1 MLNRT
6 RVITFAMLSV
16 ALSASVAHA
25 QTPVASYTFANS
37 LVAAQTGVPA
47 LTAVDP
53 TNQSAYFTDTVF
65 GKQRRVYAT
74 GGATNSTADQGGFSV
89 ATTGLIPANNYSV
102 EMVLSVSQR
111 NNAWRRLIDVQNR
124 VSDTGFYVSPANQL
138 NIFPVGGGG
147 NVELN
152 TYYHVVLSVAP
163 NNINAYLNGQL
174 AFNLTSDLMN
184 INNANNPG
192 RNLLFYL
199 DDNAVS
205 GEYSNAR
212 TALVQ
217 LYDRALNATEVNTL
231 ATNPFANTP
240 TVVPE
245 AETGILYA
253 LGIALPIALGICRR
267 RK

>member
-1 MLNRT
+1 MFHFPT
-6 RVITFAMLSV
+6 LSRAGTHFPCGTLFGEQV
-16 ALSASVAHA
+16 TAQASVA
-25 QTPVASYTFANS
+25 
-37 LVAAQTGVPA
+37 A

-53 TNQSAYFTDTVF
+53 TNQSGYFTDTVF
-65 GKQRRVYAT
+65 GQQRTVYAT
-74 GGATNSTADQGGFSV
+74 GGMTNATASQGGFSLG
-89 ATTGLIPANNYSV
+89 TSSLIPANNYSV
-102 EMVLSVSQR
+102 EMVLSLSQR
-111 NNAWRRLIDVQNR
+111 NNEWRRIIDVQNR
-124 VSDTGFYVSPANQL
+124 VSDSGFYVSPGNQL
-138 NIFPVGGGG
+138 NIYPVGGGG
-147 NVELN
+147 NVNPN

-174 AFNLTSDLMN
+174 AFSLTSDLMN

-217 LYDRALNATEVNTL
+217 LYDRALSAGEVNSL
-231 ATNPFANTP
+231 STNPFANNTA
-240 TVVPE
+240 VPE
-245 AETGILYA
+245 SGAGVLLA
-253 LGIALPIALGICRR
+253 LGAVLPIAIAVRRR